1 MESKTALVTG
11 GSGYLGSIL
20 SKKLKLAGWK
30 VVCFDIKKP
39 KHQYY
44 DKWEDG
50 DITQPDDVERTFW
63 NFKIDAVF
71 HLAGRIEVGE
81 SMKDP
86 TEFWQVN
93 VGGTAN
99 ILKYMA
105 MYRVKNIIFS
115 STAAVYWP
123 TSTPIPEE
131 ECLVNNSVYGNTKRA
146 CEMAIEDSGLN
157 YTIFRYFNLSGAE
170 DALGENH
177 EPETHLIPNIFS
189 NLNNFTIYGDQ
200 YKTEDG
206 TCVRDYVHVSD
217 VADAHIKAAEMM
229 LEEQKSLG
237 IFNLGSGKGHSI
249 LEIIN
254 LMETNLGIKVKYK
267 VGKGRSG
274 DPDCLVADTTRARN
288 VLKFNPKHDIV
299 SILQSA
305 YEWYNKNDRTNGAT
319 T

>member
-1 MESKTALVTG
+1 VESKTALVTG

-170 DALGENH
+170 DDLGENH

-229 LEEQKSLG
+229 LKEQKSLG
-237 IFNLGSGKGHSI
+237 IFNLGSGEGHSI

-254 LMETNLGIKVKYK
+254 LMETNLGIKVNYN

-274 DPDCLVADTTRARN
+274 DPDCLVADITHARN
-288 VLKFNPKHDIV
+288 VLKFSPKHDIV